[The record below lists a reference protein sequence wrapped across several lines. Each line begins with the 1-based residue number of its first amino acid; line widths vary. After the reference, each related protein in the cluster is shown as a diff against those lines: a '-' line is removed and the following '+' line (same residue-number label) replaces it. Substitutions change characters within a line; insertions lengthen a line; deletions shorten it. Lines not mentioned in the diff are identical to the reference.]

1 MGSYI
6 NLSTTYKQDA
16 SVLAHEILEPKYH
29 CVGRKMLY
37 GMDFKEW
44 EQLWELRTEMNHST
58 IGVSEPL

>member
-1 MGSYI
+1 VGSYI

-37 GMDFKEW
+37 GMDFKSGSNYGNSG
-44 EQLWELRTEMNHST
+44 QR
-58 IGVSEPL
+58 